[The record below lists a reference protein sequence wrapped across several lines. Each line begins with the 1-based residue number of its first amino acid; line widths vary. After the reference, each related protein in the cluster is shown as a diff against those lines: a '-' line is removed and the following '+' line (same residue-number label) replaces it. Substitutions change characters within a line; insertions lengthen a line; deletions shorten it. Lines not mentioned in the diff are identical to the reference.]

1 MFVAVILD
9 NLELEEELK
18 KLKQLKMR
26 QVSADKG
33 EKLSLRIRIFERFKS
48 QPEMVKQA
56 ESFGMKS
63 GSSSIYCFTNFCSL
77 VDFRPI
83 SFVDPYKSY
92 AVQACSSFKIVKQ
105 NRTPNWLVAFYL
117 QKLLGK
123 SLPSRVCQGS
133 VDWFHRFAYSAYW
146 ISCIR
151 ASGQWQKILPLLSA
165 KKCWTGIFKKIVPCS
180 K

>member
-56 ESFGMKS
+56 ESFGMKLR
-63 GSSSIYCFTNFCSL
+63 GSSLEKFYARESKASNDLVSKTFLFTINMGRRFSQ
-77 VDFRPI
+77 VSP
-83 SFVDPYKSY
+83 
-92 AVQACSSFKIVKQ
+92 KI
-105 NRTPNWLVAFYL
+105 
-117 QKLLGK
+117 
-123 SLPSRVCQGS
+123 
-133 VDWFHRFAYSAYW
+133 FH
-146 ISCIR
+146 
-151 ASGQWQKILPLLSA
+151 
-165 KKCWTGIFKKIVPCS
+165 
-180 K
+180 

>member
-63 GSSSIYCFTNFCSL
+63 GSSSINCLPNFCSL
-77 VDFRPI
+77 VDLSTNKFCRP
-83 SFVDPYKSY
+83 
-92 AVQACSSFKIVKQ
+92 
-105 NRTPNWLVAFYL
+105 L
-117 QKLLGK
+117 
-123 SLPSRVCQGS
+123 
-133 VDWFHRFAYSAYW
+133 
-146 ISCIR
+146 
-151 ASGQWQKILPLLSA
+151 
-165 KKCWTGIFKKIVPCS
+165 
-180 K
+180 

>member
-56 ESFGMKS
+56 ESFGMKP
-63 GSSSIYCFTNFCSL
+63 G
-77 VDFRPI
+77 
-83 SFVDPYKSY
+83 
-92 AVQACSSFKIVKQ
+92 
-105 NRTPNWLVAFYL
+105 
-117 QKLLGK
+117 G
-123 SLPSRVCQGS
+123 
-133 VDWFHRFAYSAYW
+133 
-146 ISCIR
+146 
-151 ASGQWQKILPLLSA
+151 QKILGNFALFVNIVNPHKVTRFKSA
-165 KKCWTGIFKKIVPCS
+165 EISKSRSKVKCRTG
-180 K
+180 